1 MSRNHVSSAARVKPR
16 KPSTKDPSK
25 RTFESCWLVETAP
38 SLQFRSRQRKRLNQ
52 PTIAIPIAWREKYN
66 NNAPR
71 ASARR
76 FERVTEERERERDH
90 TDLPKDNAATSSGK
104 FSRLS
109 ARNLSSTR
117 ADARA
122 QIHSFFVLLVSQNSL
137 SRRCFSPNFPVSKS
151 SLGSL
156 RFVASRTNTKVPKI
170 SFTLWITRC

>member
-25 RTFESCWLVETAP
+25 RAFESCWLVETAP

-76 FERVTEERERERDH
+76 FERVTEERERERETTLTFRRITLQPRRENSRVCQREISRRRGQMH
-90 TDLPKDNAATSSGK
+90 ARK
-104 FSRLS
+104 F
-109 ARNLSSTR
+109 
-117 ADARA
+117 
-122 QIHSFFVLLVSQNSL
+122 IHSLSFSFLRIRSLVAVFH
-137 SRRCFSPNFPVSKS
+137 RIFP
-151 SLGSL
+151 
-156 RFVASRTNTKVPKI
+156 
-170 SFTLWITRC
+170 